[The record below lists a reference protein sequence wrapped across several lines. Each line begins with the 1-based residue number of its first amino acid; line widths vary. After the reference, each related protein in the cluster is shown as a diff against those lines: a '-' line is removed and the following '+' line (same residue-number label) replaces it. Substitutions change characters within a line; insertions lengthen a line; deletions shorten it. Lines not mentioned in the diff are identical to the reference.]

1 MRIVDCGLWIADCGL
16 RIWEL
21 KEFVSSK
28 LRRYDGLFCRS
39 FFRVLLFALLAI
51 PVCPA
56 MLLSQD
62 DTIDSGP
69 GLTASLDRESARVGS
84 KVILTL
90 SYRLPEGAGFSD
102 IPEIGGLE
110 HLTHMDREIGPDEI
124 RITLLV
130 DQLGSWKT
138 GPISV
143 SYLDKDG
150 KTQVLTTDPV
160 SLTVLSNLGE
170 KPEEAELR
178 PIQGIIP
185 TTPLWWKYGPWVA
198 GIAGLLLIVLGL
210 LWWYHMRRRKAISAM
225 AQDPAHVWAKKEIE
239 HLEAQRLF
247 EKGQTKAFYF
257 RFSEIVRRYLEAIRG
272 FPAAEFTT
280 EEITSCLNNEQDRK
294 LLPLLRQ
301 ADLVKFAD
309 AIPTQA
315 KKVEAVSTALS
326 YIHETGPGPEAGG
339 SSVEQQRTST

>member
-1 MRIVDCGLWIADCGL
+1 MTILDFGL

-21 KEFVSSK
+21 KEFVSRK
-28 LRRYDGLFCRS
+28 LRRYDGLFFRS
-39 FFRVLLFALLAI
+39 FFRVLLFALLVI
-51 PVCPA
+51 PLCPA
-56 MLLSQD
+56 LLWSQD
-62 DTIDSGP
+62 DIRDTGP
-69 GLTASLDRESARVGS
+69 TLTASLDRDSARVGS

-102 IPEIGGLE
+102 IPEIKGLE
-110 HLTHMDREIGPDEI
+110 DLTHVDREIGPDEI

-143 SYLDKDG
+143 NYLDKDG

-185 TTPLWWKYGPWVA
+185 TTHLWWKYVPWVA
-198 GIAGLLLIVLGL
+198 GIAGLLMIVFGL
-210 LWWYHMRRRKAISAM
+210 LWWYHRRRRKELSAM

-247 EKGQTKAFYF
+247 EKGQAKAFYF
-257 RFSEIVRRYLEAIRG
+257 RFSEIVRRYLEAVRG

-280 EEITSCLNNEQDRK
+280 EEITSYIDNEQDRK

-309 AIPTQA
+309 TIPTPA
-315 KKVEAVSTALS
+315 RKEEEVNTALA
-326 YIHETGPGPEAGG
+326 YIHETSPGPEAGD
-339 SSVEQQRTST
+339 SSVGQQRIPHTR

>member
-1 MRIVDCGLWIADCGL
+1 VTISDFRFQ
-16 RIWEL
+16 IWEL
-21 KEFVSSK
+21 KKFVSRK
-28 LRRYDGLFCRS
+28 FRRGDPLFYRS
-39 FFRVLLFALLAI
+39 FFRILLIVLLAVPL
-51 PVCPA
+51 CPT
-56 MLLSQD
+56 MLWSQGNIR
-62 DTIDSGP
+62 DTGP
-69 GLTASLDRESARVGS
+69 TLTASLDRDSAKVGS
-84 KVILTL
+84 EVILTL
-90 SYRLPEGAGFSD
+90 GYHLPEGAGFPD
-102 IPEIGGLE
+102 IPEIKGLE
-110 HLTHMDREIGPDEI
+110 DLTHIDREIGPDEI
-124 RITLLV
+124 KITLLV

-185 TTPLWWKYGPWVA
+185 TTPLWWKYLPWVV
-198 GIAGLLLIVLGL
+198 GIAGLLLMIVLGL
-210 LWWYHMRRRKAISAM
+210 LWLYHRRRRKELSAM

-239 HLEAQRLF
+239 HLEAQGLF
-247 EKGQTKAFYF
+247 EKGQAKAFYF

-280 EEITSCLNNEQDRK
+280 EEITSCMDNEQDRK

-309 AIPTQA
+309 TIPTPA
-315 KKVEAVSTALS
+315 RKEEEVNTALA
-326 YIHETGPGPEAGG
+326 YIHETSPGPETGDSSGG
-339 SSVEQQRTST
+339 QQRISS

>member
-1 MRIVDCGLWIADCGL
+1 
-16 RIWEL
+16 
-21 KEFVSSK
+21 
-28 LRRYDGLFCRS
+28 
-39 FFRVLLFALLAI
+39 
-51 PVCPA
+51 

-69 GLTASLDRESARVGS
+69 GLTASLDRESARVGG

-110 HLTHMDREIGPDEI
+110 NLTHMDREIGPDEI

-138 GPISV
+138 RPISL

-170 KPEEAELR
+170 KPEEAQLK

-185 TTPLWWKYGPWVA
+185 TTSLWRKYGPWA
-198 GIAGLLLIVLGL
+198 GGIAGLLLIVFGL
-210 LWWYHMRRRKAISAM
+210 LWWYHRRHRKALSAM
-225 AQDPAHVWAKKEIE
+225 AQDPAHVWARKEIE
-239 HLEAQRLF
+239 HLEAQGLF
-247 EKGQTKAFYF
+247 EKGQAKAFYF

-280 EEITSCLNNEQDRK
+280 EEITSCVENEQDRK

-309 AIPTQA
+309 TIPTQA
-315 KKVEAVSTALS
+315 RKEEEVSTALA
-326 YIHETGPGPEAGG
+326 YIHETSPGPEAGD
-339 SSVEQQRTST
+339 SSVEQQRTPP

>member
-1 MRIVDCGLWIADCGL
+1 MRISDFGF
-16 RIWEL
+16 RISEL
-21 KEFVSSK
+21 KKCVSLWHSIVIS
-28 LRRYDGLFCRS
+28 RS
-39 FFRVLLFALLAI
+39 VLCLLFSLILALLAWT
-51 PVCPA
+51 P
-56 MLLSQD
+56 LFGSQGA
-62 DTIDSGP
+62 IEGSRP
-69 GLTASLDRESARVGS
+69 GLTASLDRDSARVGS

-102 IPEIGGLE
+102 IPEIKGLE
-110 HLTHMDREIGPDEI
+110 DLTPMDREIGPDEI

-130 DQLGSWKT
+130 DHLGSWKT

-150 KTQVLTTDPV
+150 KTQVLTTDPL

-185 TTPLWWKYGPWVA
+185 TTSLWWKYLPWVA
-198 GIAGLLLIVLGL
+198 GIAGLLLIVFGL
-210 LWWYHMRRRKAISAM
+210 LWWYHRRRRKELSAM

-239 HLEAQRLF
+239 HLEAQGLF
-247 EKGQTKAFYF
+247 EKGQAKAFYF
-257 RFSEIVRRYLEAIRG
+257 RFSEIVRQYLEAIRG
-272 FPAAEFTT
+272 FTAAEFTT
-280 EEITSCLNNEQDRK
+280 EEITSCLDNEQDRK

-309 AIPTQA
+309 TIPTPA
-315 KKVEAVSTALS
+315 RKEEEVKTALT
-326 YIHETGPGPEAGG
+326 YINETSPARETDHTTDG
-339 SSVEQQRTST
+339 SVEIAP

>member
-1 MRIVDCGLWIADCGL
+1 MRISDFGF
-16 RIWEL
+16 RISEL
-21 KEFVSSK
+21 KKCVSLWHSIVIS
-28 LRRYDGLFCRS
+28 RS
-39 FFRVLLFALLAI
+39 VLCLLFSLILALLAWT
-51 PVCPA
+51 P
-56 MLLSQD
+56 LFGSQGA
-62 DTIDSGP
+62 IEGSRP
-69 GLTASLDRESARVGS
+69 GLTASLDRDSARVGS

-102 IPEIGGLE
+102 IPEIKGLE
-110 HLTHMDREIGPDEI
+110 DLTPMDREIGPDEI

-130 DQLGSWKT
+130 DHLGSWKT

-150 KTQVLTTDPV
+150 KTQVLTTDPL

-185 TTPLWWKYGPWVA
+185 TTPLWWKYIPWVA
-198 GIAGLLLIVLGL
+198 GIAGLLLIVFGL
-210 LWWYHMRRRKAISAM
+210 LWWYHRRRRKELSAM
-225 AQDPAHVWAKKEIE
+225 AQDPAHVWAKREIE
-239 HLEAQRLF
+239 HLEAQGLF
-247 EKGQTKAFYF
+247 EKGQAKAFYF
-257 RFSEIVRRYLEAIRG
+257 RFSEIVRQYLEAIRG

-280 EEITSCLNNEQDRK
+280 EEITSCIDNEQDRK

-309 AIPTQA
+309 TIPTPA
-315 KKVEAVSTALS
+315 RKEEEVNTALS
-326 YIHETGPGPEAGG
+326 YIHETSPGPEAGD
-339 SSVEQQRTST
+339 SSVGQKRTPP

>member
-1 MRIVDCGLWIADCGL
+1 MTISDFGFWIS
-16 RIWEL
+16 EL
-21 KEFVSSK
+21 KKCVSLSHLK
-28 LRRYDGLFCRS
+28 VISPSVFC
-39 FFRVLLFALLAI
+39 LLFSLILALLAWT
-51 PVCPA
+51 PLSGSQGA
-56 MLLSQD
+56 MEGSR
-62 DTIDSGP
+62 P
-69 GLTASLDRESARVGS
+69 GLTASLDRDSARVGS

-90 SYRLPEGAGFSD
+90 SYRLPAGAGFSD
-102 IPEIGGLE
+102 IPEIKGLE
-110 HLTHMDREIGPDEI
+110 DLTHMDREMGPDEI
-124 RITLLV
+124 RLTLLV

-138 GPISV
+138 GPISM

-160 SLTVLSNLGE
+160 SLTVLSNLGG

-185 TTPLWWKYGPWVA
+185 ITPLWWKYVLWVA
-198 GIAGLLLIVLGL
+198 GIAGLLPMVFGL
-210 LWWYHMRRRKAISAM
+210 LWWYHKRRRKELSAM

-239 HLEAQRLF
+239 HLEAQGLF
-247 EKGQTKAFYF
+247 EKGQAKAFYF

-280 EEITSCLNNEQDRK
+280 EEITSCIDNEQDRK

-309 AIPTQA
+309 TIPTPA
-315 KKVEAVSTALS
+315 RKEEEVNTALA
-326 YIHETGPGPEAGG
+326 YIHETSPGPEAGN
-339 SSVEQQRTST
+339 SSVGQQRTPT

>member
-1 MRIVDCGLWIADCGL
+1 MRILDFGFWIS
-16 RIWEL
+16 EL
-21 KEFVSSK
+21 KKCVSLSHLK
-28 LRRYDGLFCRS
+28 VISPSVFC
-39 FFRVLLFALLAI
+39 LLFSLILALLAWT
-51 PVCPA
+51 PLLGSQGA
-56 MLLSQD
+56 MEGSR
-62 DTIDSGP
+62 P
-69 GLTASLDRESARVGS
+69 GLTASLDRDSARVGS

-102 IPEIGGLE
+102 IPEIKGLE
-110 HLTHMDREIGPDEI
+110 DLTHMDREIGPDEI
-124 RITLLV
+124 RLILLV

-138 GPISV
+138 GPISM

-160 SLTVLSNLGE
+160 SLTVLSNLGG

-185 TTPLWWKYGPWVA
+185 ITPLWWKYVAWVA

-210 LWWYHMRRRKAISAM
+210 LWWYHKRRRKELSAM

-239 HLEAQRLF
+239 HLEAQGLF
-247 EKGQTKAFYF
+247 EKGQAKAFYF

-280 EEITSCLNNEQDRK
+280 EEITSCIDNEQDRK

-309 AIPTQA
+309 TIPTPA
-315 KKVEAVSTALS
+315 RKEEEVNTALA
-326 YIHETGPGPEAGG
+326 YIHETSPGPEAGD
-339 SSVEQQRTST
+339 SSAGQQRSLP

>member
-1 MRIVDCGLWIADCGL
+1 MRILDFGFWIS
-16 RIWEL
+16 EL
-21 KEFVSSK
+21 KKCVSLSHLK
-28 LRRYDGLFCRS
+28 VISPSVFC
-39 FFRVLLFALLAI
+39 LLFSLILALLAWT
-51 PVCPA
+51 PLSGSQGA
-56 MLLSQD
+56 MEGSR
-62 DTIDSGP
+62 P
-69 GLTASLDRESARVGS
+69 GLTASLDRDSARVGS

-90 SYRLPEGAGFSD
+90 SYRLPAGAGFSD
-102 IPEIGGLE
+102 IPEIKGLE
-110 HLTHMDREIGPDEI
+110 DLTHMDREMGPDEI
-124 RITLLV
+124 RLTLLV

-138 GPISV
+138 GPISM

-160 SLTVLSNLGE
+160 SLTVLSNLGG

-185 TTPLWWKYGPWVA
+185 ITPLWWKYVAWVA

-210 LWWYHMRRRKAISAM
+210 LWWYHKRHRKELSAM

-239 HLEAQRLF
+239 HLEAQGLF
-247 EKGQTKAFYF
+247 EKGQAKAFYF

-280 EEITSCLNNEQDRK
+280 EEITSCIDNEQDRK

-309 AIPTQA
+309 TIPTPA
-315 KKVEAVSTALS
+315 RKEEEVNTALA
-326 YIHETGPGPEAGG
+326 YIHETSPGPEAGN
-339 SSVEQQRTST
+339 SSVGQQRTPT

>member
-1 MRIVDCGLWIADCGL
+1 VRISDNISWILGPSVLC
-16 RIWEL
+16 
-21 KEFVSSK
+21 
-28 LRRYDGLFCRS
+28 
-39 FFRVLLFALLAI
+39 LLFSLILAFFAGT
-51 PVCPA
+51 P
-56 MLLSQD
+56 LS
-62 DTIDSGP
+62 DSQGVLEGARP
-69 GLTASLDRESARVGS
+69 GLTASLDRDSARVGS

-102 IPEIGGLE
+102 IPEIKGLE
-110 HLTHMDREIGPDEI
+110 ALTPMDREIGPDAI

-150 KTQVLTTDPV
+150 KTQALTTDPV

-185 TTPLWWKYGPWVA
+185 TTPLWWKYSPWIA

-210 LWWYHMRRRKAISAM
+210 LWWYHRRHRKALSAM
-225 AQDPAHVWAKKEIE
+225 AQDPAHVWAKKAIE
-239 HLEAQRLF
+239 DLEAQGLF
-247 EKGQTKAFYF
+247 EKGQAKAFYF

-280 EEITSCLNNEQDRK
+280 EEITLCLNSEQDRK

-309 AIPTQA
+309 TIPIQA
-315 KKVEAVSTALS
+315 RKEEAVNTALS
-326 YIHETGPGPEAGG
+326 YIHETSPGPETGD
-339 SSVEQQRTST
+339 SSVGQQRTLP

>member
-1 MRIVDCGLWIADCGL
+1 MTIAGFGS

-21 KEFVSSK
+21 KETASGK
-28 LRRYDGLFCRS
+28 LCQYKSLFCGS
-39 FFRVLLFALLAI
+39 FFRVVFFTLLVV
-51 PVCPA
+51 PVWPV
-56 MLLSQD
+56 MLWSQE

-69 GLTASLDRESARVGS
+69 GLTASLDRESATVGS
-84 KVILTL
+84 QVILTL

-102 IPEIGGLE
+102 IPEIKGLE
-110 HLTHMDREIGPDEI
+110 KLTPMDREIGPDKI

-138 GPISV
+138 GPMSLN
-143 SYLDKDG
+143 YLDKDG
-150 KTQVLTTDPV
+150 KNQVLKSDPV

-170 KPEEAELR
+170 KPEEAQLK

-185 TTPLWWKYGPWVA
+185 ITPLWWKYVPW
-198 GIAGLLLIVLGL
+198 IAGMAGMILIVLGL
-210 LWWYHMRRRKAISAM
+210 LWWYRRRQHKTSSAM
-225 AQDPAHVWAKKEIE
+225 AQDPAHIWAKREIE
-239 HLEAQRLF
+239 NLEAQGLF
-247 EKGQTKAFYF
+247 EKGQAKAFYF

-280 EEITSCLNNEQDRK
+280 EEITSCLKKEKDRK

-309 AIPTQA
+309 TIPTPA
-315 KKVEAVSTALS
+315 RKEEAVSTALS
-326 YIHETGPGPEAGG
+326 YIHETSPGPEEVD
-339 SSVEQQRTST
+339 SPLKQQRTSP

>member
-1 MRIVDCGLWIADCGL
+1 VRILDIKFWILGPS
-16 RIWEL
+16 
-21 KEFVSSK
+21 VS
-28 LRRYDGLFCRS
+28 C
-39 FFRVLLFALLAI
+39 LLFFLILALFPWTPLLGSQG
-51 PVCPA
+51 A
-56 MLLSQD
+56 MEGSR
-62 DTIDSGP
+62 P
-69 GLTASLDRESARVGS
+69 GLTASLDRDSARVGS

-90 SYRLPEGAGFSD
+90 SYRLPEGAGFAD
-102 IPEIGGLE
+102 IPEIKGLE
-110 HLTHMDREIGPDEI
+110 DLTHMDREIGPDEI

-138 GPISV
+138 GPIAV

-150 KTQVLTTDPV
+150 KTRVLTTDPV

-170 KPEEAELR
+170 KPEEAQLR

-185 TTPLWWKYGPWVA
+185 TTPLWWKYVPWVA
-198 GIAGLLLIVLGL
+198 GIAGLLLIVFGL
-210 LWWYHMRRRKAISAM
+210 LWWYHRRHRRELSAM

-239 HLEAQRLF
+239 HLEAQGLF
-247 EKGQTKAFYF
+247 EKGQAKAFYF

-280 EEITSCLNNEQDRK
+280 EEITSCIDNEQDRK

-309 AIPTQA
+309 TTPTPA
-315 KKVEAVSTALS
+315 KKEEEVNTVLA
-326 YIHETGPGPEAGG
+326 YIHETSPGPEAGN
-339 SSVEQQRTST
+339 SSAGQQRTPP